1 MNKFYNYISSLFD
14 SKNIRLIES
23 DDNLDEAMGL
33 LSKSSEIAV
42 DTEFIWRKTYYP
54 ELSLIQIADN
64 ENIYILDMYKKF
76 NLENLKINDIERK
89 KCKKIFHFKDSEKKI
104 ISKTLLKINF
114 PSYNNF

>member
-23 DDNLDEAMGL
+23 DDNLDEAMDL

-76 NLENLKINDIERK
+76 NLENLKILFERK
-89 KCKKIFHFKDSEKKI
+89 NVKKFSIPSEVIFLF
-104 ISKTLLKINF
+104 
-114 PSYNNF
+114 